1 MLPIPDNLPY
11 PIEEK
16 TWGKSVD
23 TLDEKNQTEGIL
35 NGHITCVLRAWNM
48 MRITDRALWND
59 FREEFDGWTQ
69 DTLKVA
75 SKTALKMLR
84 LHLTTNGVW
93 IKIAIGV
100 SYAKGLYDCLQEDT
114 QHEWTKEDIEAHLK
128 EHPDNFNSRWNPAR
142 GQSSTI
148 HLNAP
153 AARAISVNPPDLQT
167 PQPSIAKPHVERT
180 DHGWEEARSTTLD
193 TAYTGSHI
201 QQQPSHDRAQ
211 QNTQDMP
218 LPRMVEAI
226 TRQYS
231 NTDDKYGGGLYDD
244 LNTKLV
250 RFYDICEKIGLR
262 EHQFHIAF
270 SLMLKGKA
278 EKFYFTRIK
287 GKAKDFPTMVEMM
300 RAHFDTEENRQRSIT
315 EWREATF
322 PRIIAQNPEKSRSE
336 CLEILFETLE
346 KIQPGL
352 PPEHRSETTL
362 REQTINAC
370 RGVEECKFSI
380 YRPASTLE
388 GVQAELRSAVANATL
403 SSQSGQFQAHEEY
416 DVYDQHWTDRTYG
429 GRGRGYSRGGYN
441 QRRGSYGYGSNREL
455 TPFRGSGPRGGYRG
469 SPRGNQG
476 SRQGRCYIC
485 GRPGCWSKYHTG
497 EERKR
502 SLDNFRQQHYFTTGQ
517 TATPQAFQMF
527 ISDFEGTE
535 KIEGLDDSDSH
546 DPTQMLATITIED
559 DKHEGFVT
567 ELGEVDGTR
576 MISILND
583 QAVYHF
589 FTKDDIF
596 QQRQADGQ
604 AMEVFTLDNRYSS
617 DTFQGIMPDTGASGV
632 SSAGEPQFRALCK
645 LDPKV
650 KLNTFRAAEQK
661 IKFGDGDPKPS
672 LGTADVDTPIGTI
685 TFHILPTN
693 TPFLF
698 CLKDM
703 DAMGVELRNKKNVLE
718 RGDKRVPI
726 VRKWGHPWML
736 LHNLEEIAAW
746 SHLTETELRQLH
758 RRFGHP
764 SVRRLTRIL
773 QRAGHDV
780 NSQCVDYL
788 TKFCHHCQMK
798 GKSPGRFKFT
808 LKDDYE
814 FNYSVIVDVLYLEGK
829 PVLQVIDAATSFGA
843 ARFLRDM
850 SARNSWD
857 TLRACWIDT
866 YQGPPD
872 YVVHDAGKNFIS
884 TEFKQLASSM
894 SIKIKEVPVEAHNS
908 VGKVERY
915 HAPLRRAYEILREE
929 LKDENIDREMIL
941 QMAVKAINDSA
952 GPDGIIPTLLVF
964 GAYPRM
970 TEMDPPSPSVVK
982 RAEAIRAA
990 TKEVRRLH
998 AERQV
1003 NDALAIRNGPN
1014 IITTLNLPLQSDV
1027 RVWREK
1033 GGWKGPYKL
1042 LAVNGETC
1050 TVDMPHGPTN
1060 FRSTIVKPYYREEC
1074 SEAERGQRHVREDG
1088 DQEDKTVD
1096 AKNTEEPD
1104 KPTETQR
1111 RGRGRPPGSKNKPK
1125 PQVTVRRST
1134 RQNAAN
1140 PQDLEDQFI
1149 NTILEEQDVSMA
1161 LMTNKERAD
1170 MELSIKL
1177 RSEGV
1182 ITTPGLPFDQSRKEE
1197 IDGLI
1202 ARGVFDFVQYDPI
1215 KHAGIRI
1222 FNSRLV
1228 NEIKGKATGAPF
1240 EKSRLVIQAYNDEGK
1255 GMILTQSPTIQR
1267 ASQRVI
1273 VALAPSLRE
1282 KGISLS
1288 IRDITQAY
1296 VQSTTSLN
1304 RLILAHLPKETK
1316 SEFPTGTIM
1325 VVRKPLYGIP
1335 EAGTHWWA
1343 TYHKHHRERLGMV
1356 TSTYDPCLLIS
1367 TAKGAFGV
1375 VGMQTDDTLILGSDE
1390 FAKLE
1395 EKELVEAKFS
1405 AKPKDTLSPEG
1416 PLIFNGCVLTQNDGD
1431 VAVELRQKEQGKRLK
1446 PIDHKSTDFKHV
1458 YMEQRARGAYI
1469 ATICQPEAAFDLSV
1483 AAQHQ
1488 DPTEADV
1495 NALNKRIMWQMKN
1508 LDRGI
1513 KYIAIDL
1520 STAKLFVFVDGSFAN
1535 NKDFSSQIGYEI
1547 ILANESTKNEEFEIT
1562 GNLIHWSS
1570 TKSKRVTRS
1579 VLASEIYGMVGGV
1592 DMAIAIGTTIKMI
1605 MDQLGFEKIPTIVC
1619 TDSYSL
1625 YECLV
1630 KLGTTKEKRLMID
1643 IMALRQSYERRE
1655 IMEIRWINGSDN
1667 PADAMTKAD
1676 PNKALEKFISTNTL
1690 RVRVE
1695 GWVERQ

>member
-1 MLPIPDNLPY
+1 MLPIPDNLAY
-11 PIEEK
+11 AIEEK

-23 TLDEKNQTEGIL
+23 TLDEKNHTEEIL
-35 NGHITCVLRAWNM
+35 NGHITCTLRAWTT

-59 FREEFDGWTQ
+59 FHDEFNGWTP
-69 DTLKVA
+69 DIFKVA
-75 SKTALKMLR
+75 NKTALKMLR
-84 LHLTTNGVW
+84 LHLTTHGVW
-93 IKIAIGV
+93 IRISPGI
-100 SYAKGLYDCLQEDT
+100 SFAKGLYDCLHEET
-114 QHEWTKEDIEAHLK
+114 QHEWTKEDIENHLK

-142 GQSSTI
+142 DQSRTI
-148 HLNAP
+148 
-153 AARAISVNPPDLQT
+153 R
-167 PQPSIAKPHVERT
+167 PSIARATTADPPDPQTAQATAVKPPIGPVDPRWDEERPT
-180 DHGWEEARSTTLD
+180 TFDKAQMDDHM
-193 TAYTGSHI
+193 
-201 QQQPSHDRAQ
+201 QQQSGYARFQ
-211 QNTQDMP
+211 QSLQDTP
-218 LPRMVEAI
+218 LPRIIEAM
-226 TRQYS
+226 TRQY
-231 NTDDKYGGGLYDD
+231 NNADDKYGGGLYDD
-244 LNTKLV
+244 LNTKLLK
-250 RFYDICEKIGLR
+250 FYDVCGKIGLQ
-262 EHQFHIAF
+262 EHHFHIAF

-278 EKFYFTRIK
+278 EKFYLTKIK
-287 GKAKDFPTMVEMM
+287 GKASNFLTMVGMM

-315 EWREATF
+315 EWRETTL
-322 PRIIAQNPEKSRSE
+322 PRIIAQNPTKSRSE

-352 PPEHRSETTL
+352 SPEHQSDTTL

-380 YRPASTLE
+380 HRPASTLE
-388 GVQAELRSAVANATL
+388 GVQAELRSAVANATFP
-403 SSQSGQFQAHEEY
+403 SVSGQFQTHEEY
-416 DVYDQHWTDRTYG
+416 DVHDQHWTDRPYG
-429 GRGRGYSRGGYN
+429 GRGRRYGRGGYN
-441 QRRGSYGYGSNREL
+441 QRRGSYGYGNNREV
-455 TPFRGSGPRGGYRG
+455 TSFRGSEPRGGYRG
-469 SPRGNQG
+469 GRRGDQG
-476 SRQGRCYIC
+476 SRQGKCYVC
-485 GRPGCWSKYHTG
+485 GRPGCWSKHHTG
-497 EERKR
+497 EERRR

-517 TATPQAFQMF
+517 AGTPQVFQMF
-527 ISDFEGTE
+527 LSDFEGAE
-535 KIEGLDDSDSH
+535 EAEGLDGSERH
-546 DPTQMLATITIED
+546 DPTQMLADMTIED
-559 DKHEGFVT
+559 DEHEEFLT
-567 ELGEVDGTR
+567 ELGEVDGART
-576 MISILND
+576 ISILNN
-583 QAVYHF
+583 QSAYHF

-596 QQRQADGQ
+596 QQRQVDEQ
-604 AMEVFTLDNRYSS
+604 AIEVFTLDNRYSS

-632 SSAGEPQFRALCK
+632 SSVGEPQFRALCDI
-645 LDPKV
+645 DPKV
-650 KLNTFRAAEQK
+650 RLNTSRAGEQK

-672 LGTADVDTPIGTI
+672 LGTTDVDTPIGTI
-685 TFHILPTN
+685 TFHVLPTN

-718 RGDKRVPI
+718 RGAQKVPI

-764 SVRRLTRIL
+764 SVRRLIRIL
-773 QRAGHDV
+773 QLAGHEVDSKSV
-780 NSQCVDYL
+780 NYL

-798 GKSPGRFKFT
+798 GKSPGRFRFT

-814 FNYSVIVDVLYLEGK
+814 FNYSVIIDILFLEGK

-843 ARFLRDM
+843 ARFLKDM
-850 SARNSWD
+850 SARNAWD
-857 TLRACWIDT
+857 TLRVCWIDA

-872 YVVHDAGKNFIS
+872 YVVHDAGKNFTS
-884 TEFKQLASSM
+884 AEFKQLAASM
-894 SIKIKEVPVEAHNS
+894 SINVKEVPVEAHNS

-929 LKDENIDREMIL
+929 LKDEHIDREMIL
-941 QMAVKAINDSA
+941 QMPVKAVNDSA

-970 TEMDPPSPSVVK
+970 TEMDPPSPSVIK

-990 TKEVRRLH
+990 TKEIRRLH

-1003 NDALAIRNGPN
+1003 NDALAMRNGSN

-1042 LAVNGETC
+1042 LAVDGETC
-1050 TVDMPHGPTN
+1050 TVDMPHGPTK
-1060 FRSTIVKPYYREEC
+1060 FRSTIVKPYYREETL
-1074 SEAERGQRHVREDG
+1074 EGEGAQRRVVADDDQVDQNIDAEPTD
-1088 DQEDKTVD
+1088 
-1096 AKNTEEPD
+1096 EPE
-1104 KPTETQR
+1104 KPIVIQR

-1125 PQVTVRRST
+1125 KQATIRRSN
-1134 RQNAAN
+1134 RRNAADH
-1140 PQDLEDQFI
+1140 QDLEDQFI
-1149 NTILEEQDVSMA
+1149 NAIQEGRDVSMA
-1161 LMTNKERAD
+1161 LMTSKERAD

-1177 RSEGV
+1177 RNEGV
-1182 ITTPGLPFDQSRKEE
+1182 ITTPGLPFEQSQNKEIE
-1197 IDGLI
+1197 GLI
-1202 ARGVFDFVQYDPI
+1202 AKGVFEFVQYDPT
-1215 KHAGIRI
+1215 KYAGVRI

-1228 NEIKGKATGAPF
+1228 NEIKGKATDTPF

-1267 ASQRVI
+1267 ASQRAI
-1273 VALAPSLRE
+1273 IALAPSLSE
-1282 KGISLS
+1282 KKISLS
-1288 IRDITQAY
+1288 LRDITQAY
-1296 VQSTTSLN
+1296 IQSTTSLN
-1304 RLILAHLPKETK
+1304 RLILAHLPKEIK
-1316 SEFPTGTIM
+1316 NKFPAGAIM

-1343 TYHKHHRERLGMV
+1343 TYHKHHRERLEMI
-1356 TSTYDPCLLIS
+1356 TSTYDPCLLI
-1367 TAKGAFGV
+1367 TTTKGVFGV

-1390 FAKLE
+1390 FAMRE
-1395 EKELVEAKFS
+1395 EKELAEAKFS
-1405 AKPKDTLSPEG
+1405 AKPKETLSPET
-1416 PLIFNGCVLTQNDGD
+1416 PLIFNGCILTQKEREI
-1431 VAVELRQKEQGKRLK
+1431 AVELRQKEQGKRLK
-1446 PIDHKSTDFKHV
+1446 LIDHKSEDFKHAYV
-1458 YMEQRARGAYI
+1458 EQRARGAYI
-1469 ATICQPEAAFDLSV
+1469 ATLCQPEAAFDLSI

-1495 NALNKRIMWQMKN
+1495 NALNKRITWQLRN

-1513 KYIAIDL
+1513 KYVAIDL

-1547 ILANESTKNEEFEIT
+1547 ILANESKQTEGFEII
-1562 GNLIHWSS
+1562 GKLIHWSS

-1605 MDQLGFEKIPTIVC
+1605 TDQLGFGKISTIIC

-1676 PNKALEKFISTNTL
+1676 PNKALEKFINTNTL

-1695 GWVERQ
+1695 GWVERR

>member
-1 MLPIPDNLPY
+1 MPIPDNLGY
-11 PIEEK
+11 AVEEE
-16 TWGKSVD
+16 TWQKSID
-23 TLDEKNQTEGIL
+23 TLDEKNQTEKIL
-35 NGHITCVLRAWNM
+35 NGHIACTMQAWNI

-59 FREEFDGWTQ
+59 FREEFNGWTL
-69 DTLKVA
+69 DTFKVA
-75 SKTALKMLR
+75 NKTALKMLR
-84 LHLTTNGVW
+84 LYLTTHGVW
-93 IKIAIGV
+93 IRVRIGT
-100 SYAKGLYDCLQEDT
+100 SYAKGLYDCLQEVT
-114 QHEWTKEDIEAHLK
+114 QHEWTKEEIEDHLK

-142 GQSSTI
+142 DRSPTVRS
-148 HLNAP
+148 HSP
-153 AARAISVNPPDLQT
+153 AARATSVNPPNLQT
-167 PQPSIAKPHVERT
+167 PRADIVKPHGERI
-180 DHGWEEARSTTLD
+180 DQRWEEARSATLDTLD
-193 TAYTGSHI
+193 TAHTNDHVQLQTENG
-201 QQQPSHDRAQ
+201 RLR
-211 QNTQDMP
+211 QNPQDIP

-244 LNTKLV
+244 LDMKLV
-250 RFYDICEKIGLR
+250 RFYDVCEKVGLQ
-262 EHQFHIAF
+262 EHQFNIAF

-287 GKAKDFPTMVEMM
+287 GKARDFPAMVEMM
-300 RAHFDTEENRQRSIT
+300 RVHFDTEENRQRSIT
-315 EWREATF
+315 EWRETTF

-370 RGVEECKFSI
+370 RGVEECKFSLHK
-380 YRPASTLE
+380 PASSLE
-388 GVQAELRSAVANATL
+388 GVQAELRSAVANATF
-403 SSQSGQFQAHEEY
+403 SPRSGQFQAYEEY
-416 DVYDQHWTDRTYG
+416 DVHDQHWTDRTYG
-429 GRGRGYSRGGYN
+429 GRGRGRGSYSQHRV
-441 QRRGSYGYGSNREL
+441 SYGYGNNREL
-455 TPFRGSGPRGGYRG
+455 TPFRGSGPRGSYRG
-469 SPRGNQG
+469 SRRGHQG
-476 SRQGRCYIC
+476 SRQGRCYVC

-497 EERKR
+497 EERR
-502 SLDNFRQQHYFTTGQ
+502 QSLDNFRQQHYFTTGQ
-517 TATPQAFQMF
+517 AATPQDFQMF
-527 ISDFEGTE
+527 LSDFEGEEETE
-535 KIEGLDDSDSH
+535 VLDSSDRHES
-546 DPTQMLATITIED
+546 TLMLADMTIED
-559 DKHEGFVT
+559 DGHEGFFT
-567 ELGEVDGTR
+567 ELGEVDGIR

-583 QAVYHF
+583 QSAYHF

-596 QQRQADGQ
+596 QQRQANGQ
-604 AMEVFTLDNRYSS
+604 AIEVFTLDNRYSS

-632 SSAGEPQFRALCK
+632 SSAGEPQFKALCK
-645 LDPKV
+645 LDRKV
-650 KLNTFRAAEQK
+650 RLDTSRAGEHK
-661 IKFGDGDPKPS
+661 IKFGDGDPKVS

-718 RGDKRVPI
+718 RGDKRVPV

-736 LHNLEEIAAW
+736 LHNLEEAAAW
-746 SHLTETELRQLH
+746 SHLTESELRQLH

-764 SVRRLTRIL
+764 SVHRLTRIL
-773 QRAGHDV
+773 QRAGHEV
-780 NSQCVDYL
+780 NSQCIDYL

-798 GKSPGRFKFT
+798 GRSPGRFKFT

-814 FNYSVIVDVLYLEGK
+814 FNYSVIVDILYLEGK

-850 SARNSWD
+850 SARNAWD

-872 YVVHDAGKNFIS
+872 YVVHDAGKNFTS

-894 SIKIKEVPVEAHNS
+894 SIKVKEVPVEAHNS

-941 QMAVKAINDSA
+941 QMAVKAVNDSA
-952 GPDGIIPTLLVF
+952 GPDGIVPTLLVF

-1003 NDALAIRNGPN
+1003 NDALAMRNGPN
-1014 IITTLNLPLQSDV
+1014 ITTTLDLPLQSDV

-1042 LAVNGETC
+1042 LAMDGEIC
-1050 TVDMPHGPTN
+1050 TVDMPYGPTK
-1060 FRSTIVKPYYREEC
+1060 FRSTVVKPYYREELP
-1074 SEAERGQRHVREDG
+1074 EGEGGQRRVGAED
-1088 DQEDKTVD
+1088 DQVDGTVD
-1096 AKNTEEPD
+1096 SEQVNEPD
-1104 KPTETQR
+1104 KPVEIQQ

-1125 PQVTVRRST
+1125 PQTTVRRST
-1134 RQNAAN
+1134 RRN
-1140 PQDLEDQFI
+1140 PTHHQDLEDQFI
-1149 NTILEEQDVSMA
+1149 NAIWEGQDVTMA

-1177 RSEGV
+1177 RNDGV
-1182 ITTPGLPFDQSRKEE
+1182 ITTPGLPFDQSRNEE
-1197 IDGLI
+1197 IEGLI
-1202 ARGVFDFVQYDPI
+1202 ARGVFDFVQYDPS

-1228 NEIKGKATGAPF
+1228 NEIKGKATATPF

-1267 ASQRVI
+1267 ASQRII
-1273 VALAPSLRE
+1273 VALAPSLSERN
-1282 KGISLS
+1282 ISLS

-1304 RLILAHLPKETK
+1304 RLILAHLPKEITSK
-1316 SEFPTGTIM
+1316 FPAGTIM

-1343 TYHKHHRERLGMV
+1343 TYHKHHRERLEMV

-1367 TAKGAFGV
+1367 TAKGVFGV

-1390 FAKLE
+1390 FAMLE
-1395 EKELVEAKFS
+1395 EKELAEAKFS
-1405 AKPKDTLSPEG
+1405 AKPKDTLSPET
-1416 PLIFNGCVLTQNDGD
+1416 PLIFNGCVLTQKEGD
-1431 VAVELRQKEQGKRLK
+1431 VAVELRQKDQGKKLK
-1446 PIDHKSTDFKHV
+1446 LIDPKSKDLKQA

-1495 NALNKRIMWQMKN
+1495 DALNERIKWQMKN

-1513 KYIAIDL
+1513 KYVAIDL

-1547 ILANESTKNEEFEIT
+1547 ILANEFAQNEEFEIT

-1605 MDQLGFEKIPTIVC
+1605 MDQLGFGKIPTIVC

-1667 PADAMTKAD
+1667 PADAMTKAE
-1676 PNKALEKFISTNTL
+1676 PNKALEKFINTNTL

-1695 GWVERQ
+1695 GWVERK

>member
-1 MLPIPDNLPY
+1 
-11 PIEEK
+11 
-16 TWGKSVD
+16 
-23 TLDEKNQTEGIL
+23 
-35 NGHITCVLRAWNM
+35 
-48 MRITDRALWND
+48 
-59 FREEFDGWTQ
+59 
-69 DTLKVA
+69 
-75 SKTALKMLR
+75 
-84 LHLTTNGVW
+84 
-93 IKIAIGV
+93 
-100 SYAKGLYDCLQEDT
+100 
-114 QHEWTKEDIEAHLK
+114 
-128 EHPDNFNSRWNPAR
+128 
-142 GQSSTI
+142 
-148 HLNAP
+148 
-153 AARAISVNPPDLQT
+153 
-167 PQPSIAKPHVERT
+167 
-180 DHGWEEARSTTLD
+180 
-193 TAYTGSHI
+193 
-201 QQQPSHDRAQ
+201 
-211 QNTQDMP
+211 
-218 LPRMVEAI
+218 MVEAI

-244 LNTKLV
+244 LDTKLV
-250 RFYDICEKIGLR
+250 RFYDVCEKVGLQ

-287 GKAKDFPTMVEMM
+287 GKARDFPTMVGMM
-300 RAHFDTEENRQRSIT
+300 RAHFDTEENRQRSIS

-403 SSQSGQFQAHEEY
+403 SPQSGQFQAHEEY
-416 DVYDQHWTDRTYG
+416 DVHDQHWTDRTYG
-429 GRGRGYSRGGYN
+429 GRGRGYSRGGYS
-441 QRRGSYGYGSNREL
+441 QRRGSYGYGNNREL
-455 TPFRGSGPRGGYRG
+455 PPFRGSGPRRSYRG
-469 SPRGNQG
+469 SRQGHQG
-476 SRQGRCYIC
+476 SRQGRCYVC
-485 GRPGCWSKYHTG
+485 GRQGCWSKYHTG

-502 SLDNFRQQHYFTTGQ
+502 SLDNFREQHYFTTGR
-517 TATPQAFQMF
+517 TATPQDFQTF
-527 ISDFEGTE
+527 ISDFEGAE
-535 KIEGLDDSDSH
+535 EIEGPDDSDWH
-546 DPTQMLATITIED
+546 DPTQMLADMTIED
-559 DKHEGFVT
+559 IEHEGFLT
-567 ELGEVDGTR
+567 ELGEVDGAR
-576 MISILND
+576 IISILND
-583 QAVYHF
+583 QSTYHF

-604 AMEVFTLDNRYSS
+604 AMDVFTLDNRYSS

-632 SSAGEPQFRALCK
+632 SSAGEPQFMALRR

-650 KLNTFRAAEQK
+650 RLNTSRAGEQK

-672 LGTADVDTPIGTI
+672 LGTVDVDTPIGTI
-685 TFHILPTN
+685 TFHVLPTN

-764 SVRRLTRIL
+764 SVRKLTRIL
-773 QRAGHDV
+773 QRAGHEV

-814 FNYSVIVDVLYLEGK
+814 FNYSVIIDILYLEGK

-850 SARNSWD
+850 SARNAWD
-857 TLRACWIDT
+857 TLRTCWIDT

-872 YVVHDAGKNFIS
+872 YLMHDAGKNFTS

-894 SIKIKEVPVEAHNS
+894 SIKVKEVPVEAHNS

-929 LKDENIDREMIL
+929 LKNENIDREMIL
-941 QMAVKAINDSA
+941 QMAVKAVNDSA
-952 GPDGIIPTLLVF
+952 GPDGIVPTLLVF

-990 TKEVRRLH
+990 TKEVRRLY

-1003 NDALAIRNGPN
+1003 NDALAMRNGPN
-1014 IITTLNLPLQSDV
+1014 TTTTLSLPLQSDI

-1042 LAVNGETC
+1042 LAVDGETC
-1050 TVDMPHGPTN
+1050 TVDMPHGPTK
-1060 FRSTIVKPYYREEC
+1060 FRSTVVKPYYREEHL
-1074 SEAERGQRHVREDG
+1074 EEEGEQRRVGAESQVDEPI
-1088 DQEDKTVD
+1088 D
-1096 AKNTEEPD
+1096 AKHTDEPN
-1104 KPTETQR
+1104 KMVETQR

-1125 PQVTVRRST
+1125 PQITVRRST
-1134 RQNAAN
+1134 RRNAADY
-1140 PQDLEDQFI
+1140 QDLEDQFI
-1149 NTILEEQDVSMA
+1149 NAIQEEQDVSMA

-1177 RSEGV
+1177 RNEGV
-1182 ITTPGLPFDQSRKEE
+1182 ITTPGLPFDQSRNEE
-1197 IDGLI
+1197 IEGLI
-1202 ARGVFDFVQYDPI
+1202 ARGVFDFVQYDI
-1215 KHAGIRI
+1215 IRHAGVRI

-1228 NEIKGKATGAPF
+1228 NEIKGRATGTPF

-1255 GMILTQSPTIQR
+1255 EMILTQSPTIQR

-1273 VALAPSLRE
+1273 VALAPSLSKRN
-1282 KGISLS
+1282 ICLS

-1296 VQSTTSLN
+1296 VQSITSLN
-1304 RLILAHLPKETK
+1304 RLILAHLPKEIK
-1316 SEFPTGTIM
+1316 SKFPEGTIM

-1343 TYHKHHRERLGMV
+1343 TYHKHHRERLKMV

-1367 TAKGAFGV
+1367 TAKAVFGV

-1390 FAKLE
+1390 FATLE
-1395 EKELVEAKFS
+1395 EKELAEAKFS
-1405 AKPKDTLSPEG
+1405 AKPKDTLSPG
-1416 PLIFNGCVLTQNDGD
+1416 SPLIFNGCVLTQKEGD
-1431 VAVELRQKEQGKRLK
+1431 VTVELRQKDQGKRLK
-1446 PIDHKSTDFKHV
+1446 PIDHKSKDFKHA

-1469 ATICQPEAAFDLSV
+1469 ATICQPEAAFDLSI

-1488 DPTEADV
+1488 DPAEADV
-1495 NALNKRIMWQMKN
+1495 NALNKRVMWQMTN

-1547 ILANESTKNEEFEIT
+1547 ILANESAQNEEFEIT

-1605 MDQLGFEKIPTIVC
+1605 MDQLGFGKIPTIVC

-1667 PADAMTKAD
+1667 PADAMTKAE
-1676 PNKALEKFISTNTL
+1676 PNKALEKFITTNTL
-1690 RVRVE
+1690 RVRVK
-1695 GWVERQ
+1695 G

>member
-1 MLPIPDNLPY
+1 MLPVPENLPY

-35 NGHITCVLRAWNM
+35 NGHITCVLRAWKM
-48 MRITDRALWND
+48 MCITDRALWND
-59 FREEFDGWTQ
+59 FREEFDGWTL
-69 DTLKVA
+69 DTFKVA

-84 LHLTTNGVW
+84 LHLTTHGVW
-93 IKIAIGV
+93 IKVGIGI
-100 SYAKGLYDCLQEDT
+100 SFAKGLYDCLQET
-114 QHEWTKEDIEAHLK
+114 NQHEWTKEDIEAHLK
-128 EHPDNFNSRWNPAR
+128 EYPDNFNSRWNPAR
-142 GQSSTI
+142 GQSPTI
-148 HLNAP
+148 RLNAP
-153 AARAISVNPPDLQT
+153 AARATPVNPPNPQT
-167 PQPSIAKPHVERT
+167 PRTNVEKPHIERSDQT
-180 DHGWEEARSTTLD
+180 WEEARAVTPD
-193 TAYTGSHI
+193 TAYMDNHI
-201 QQQPSHDRAQ
+201 QQQSDYGRFQ
-211 QNTQDMP
+211 QSSSDML
-218 LPRMVEAI
+218 LPRMIDAV

-244 LNTKLV
+244 FNTKLV
-250 RFYDICEKIGLR
+250 KFYDACEKIGLQ

-270 SLMLKGKA
+270 SLMLKGRA

-287 GKAKDFPTMVEMM
+287 GKARDFPTMVEMM

-315 EWREATF
+315 EWRETTL
-322 PRIIAQNPEKSRSE
+322 PRIIAQNPEKSRSD
-336 CLEILFETLE
+336 CLEMLFDTLE

-352 PPEHRSETTL
+352 PPEYRSETTL

-370 RGVEECKFSI
+370 RGVEECKFSL

-388 GVQAELRSAVANATL
+388 GVQAELRSAVANAIFPPHA
-403 SSQSGQFQAHEEY
+403 GQFQACEEY

-441 QRRGSYGYGSNREL
+441 QRRGSYGYGNNREL
-455 TPFRGSGPRGGYRG
+455 TSFRGSGPRGDYRG
-469 SPRGNQG
+469 SRRGNQG
-476 SRQGRCYIC
+476 SRQGRCYVC
-485 GRPGCWSKYHTG
+485 GKPGCWSKYHTG

-502 SLDNFRQQHYFTTGQ
+502 SLDNFREQHFFTTGR
-517 TATPQAFQMF
+517 TATPQDFQMF
-527 ISDFEGTE
+527 ISDFEGVEET
-535 KIEGLDDSDSH
+535 EGLGDGERH
-546 DPTQMLATITIED
+546 DQSQILAAMTIENSE
-559 DKHEGFVT
+559 HEGFLT
-567 ELGEVDGTR
+567 ELGEVDGIR

-583 QAVYHF
+583 QSTYHF

-596 QQRQADGQ
+596 QQRQTNGQ
-604 AMEVFTLDNRYSS
+604 ATEVFTLDNRYSS

-650 KLNTFRAAEQK
+650 RLDTSRAGEQK
-661 IKFGDGDPKPS
+661 IKFGDGDPRPS
-672 LGTADVDTPIGTI
+672 LGTVDVGTPIGTI
-685 TFHILPTN
+685 TFHVLPTN

-746 SHLTETELRQLH
+746 SHLTEAELRQLH

-773 QRAGHDV
+773 QRAGHEVD
-780 NSQCVDYL
+780 SQCIDYL
-788 TKFCHHCQMK
+788 TKFCHNCQMK

-814 FNYSVIVDVLYLEGK
+814 FNYSVIVDILYIEGK
-829 PVLQVIDAATSFGA
+829 PVLQVVDAATSFSA

-850 SARNSWD
+850 SARNAWD

-872 YVVHDAGKNFIS
+872 YVVHDAGKNFTS

-894 SIKIKEVPVEAHNS
+894 SIKIKEAPVEAHNS

-929 LKDENIDREMIL
+929 LKDESIDREMIL
-941 QMAVKAINDSA
+941 QMAVKAVNDSA
-952 GPDGIIPTLLVF
+952 GPDGIVPTLLVF

-990 TKEVRRLH
+990 TKEIRRLH

-1003 NDALAIRNGPN
+1003 NDALAMRNGPN
-1014 IITTLNLPLQSDV
+1014 ITTTLDLPLQSDV

-1042 LAVNGETC
+1042 LAMDGETC
-1050 TVDMPHGPTN
+1050 TVDMPHGPTK
-1060 FRSTIVKPYYREEC
+1060 FRSTVVKPYYREELL
-1074 SEAERGQRHVREDG
+1074 EGEGGQRRIRAED
-1088 DQEDKTVD
+1088 DQVDKTADSKQVD
-1096 AKNTEEPD
+1096 EPD
-1104 KPTETQR
+1104 KPVEIQR

-1125 PQVTVRRST
+1125 PQATVRRST
-1134 RQNAAN
+1134 RRN
-1140 PQDLEDQFI
+1140 PAHYQDLEDQFI
-1149 NTILEEQDVSMA
+1149 NAIWEGQDVSTA
-1161 LMTNKERAD
+1161 LMTSKERAD
-1170 MELSIKL
+1170 MELSIRL
-1177 RSEGV
+1177 RNEGV
-1182 ITTPGLPFDQSRKEE
+1182 ITTPGSPFEQSQNKEIE
-1197 IDGLI
+1197 GLI
-1202 ARGVFDFVQYDPI
+1202 ARGVFDFVQYDPM
-1215 KHAGIRI
+1215 KHDGVRI

-1228 NEIKGKATGAPF
+1228 NEIKGKATGTPF

-1267 ASQRVI
+1267 ASQRII
-1273 VALAPSLRE
+1273 VALAPSLSE
-1282 KGISLS
+1282 KNISLS

-1304 RLILAHLPKETK
+1304 RLILAYLPKEIK
-1316 SEFPTGTIM
+1316 SKFPAGTIM

-1343 TYHKHHRERLGMV
+1343 TYHKHHRERLEMV
-1356 TSTYDPCLLIS
+1356 TSTYDPCLLVS
-1367 TAKGAFGV
+1367 TGKGAFGV
-1375 VGMQTDDTLILGSDE
+1375 VGTQTDDTLILGTDE
-1390 FAKLE
+1390 FATLE
-1395 EKELVEAKFS
+1395 EKELR
-1405 AKPKDTLSPEG
+1405 
-1416 PLIFNGCVLTQNDGD
+1416 QRD
-1431 VAVELRQKEQGKRLK
+1431 VTVELRQKEQGKRLK
-1446 PIDHKSTDFKHV
+1446 LIDHNSKGFKHV

-1495 NALNKRIMWQMKN
+1495 NALNKRIKWQMKN
-1508 LDRGI
+1508 QDRGI

-1547 ILANESTKNEEFEIT
+1547 ILANESAQNEEFEIT

-1605 MDQLGFEKIPTIVC
+1605 TDQLGCGKIPTIVC

-1655 IMEIRWINGSDN
+1655 IMEIRWINGNDN